1 MFCEACGY
9 EVEEQDAFCAKCGQP
24 LKGEA
29 RRRSPRICTREREG
43 RVVAGVC
50 AGWASYLGKDV
61 TLIRILCVVLALVPP
76 FFPGA
81 TAYIVSWMLMPA
93 VDSKTPTNTP
103 QENVVATE

>member
-9 EVEEQDAFCAKCGQP
+9 EVEEQDAFCAKCGQS
-24 LKGEA
+24 LKGESP
-29 RRRSPRICTREREG
+29 RRRKRTCMREREG

-93 VDSKTPTNTP
+93 VDSDAATNTP
-103 QENVVATE
+103 QENVVVTK